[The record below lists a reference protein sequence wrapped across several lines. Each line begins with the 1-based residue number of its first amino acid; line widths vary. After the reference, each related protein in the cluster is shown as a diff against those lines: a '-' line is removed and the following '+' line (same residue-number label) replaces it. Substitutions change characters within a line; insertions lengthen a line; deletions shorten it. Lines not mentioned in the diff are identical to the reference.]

1 LSERRACFSL
11 SAQENSR
18 VANFLNPKRAGAA
31 SHNAEARA
39 LMETLLQ
46 DIRFGFRQLMRQ
58 PGFAALAIVSM
69 ALGIGANTSIFSL
82 VDTVLLRPLAVKEPS
97 QLVELYG
104 TLHNGAD
111 WSLQSYP
118 NYKEYRDRNTVF
130 SGLFIYRVVVSSL
143 TVNNSSQRVWG
154 YLVSGNYFDV
164 LGVKPTLGRAFLPE
178 EDQTPDSHPVA
189 VISYNCW
196 QHRFGGDRAIVG
208 KTVEFNSR
216 PFAVIGVA
224 PKGFI
229 GTEVAYDPEMFIPVM
244 MAKTIEPG
252 STWIDKRDSNNL
264 FTVGRLKP
272 GVSFAEAKAAL
283 ETLTAKLAQDYPQN
297 VGRGIRLGK
306 PGLFIPDIANS
317 VFAFTGV
324 LAAVG
329 ALVILL
335 ACVNLASLLLAV
347 RLAVGASRQR
357 LVRQLLTESLLIS
370 LSGGAAGVFLAAA
383 INSAVRGIH
392 LPSDVTLLF
401 DLRTDWRVLS
411 FALLLSIAT
420 GILFSLIPALQ
431 SSKPQLVP
439 ALKDESSMAGF
450 RRSRLRNFL
459 VVAQISLSLVLLI
472 SAGLIVRSLQA
483 AQKMRPGFNPENAV
497 AISFDVSL
505 QGYNE
510 ERGRAF
516 QKQVLEHAQALPQI
530 ENAAL
535 TDYLPLGLNY
545 NDSTIYIEGTEFK
558 GASTLPIAIPIES
571 SPGYF
576 DVMGIPLRG
585 RDFRDDENK
594 KESRVAIVNETFAKK
609 FFNGQDPIGRR
620 FNWHGPKD
628 PFFEIV
634 GIVPDGKY
642 NSLGEDPKPALY
654 TPLYRDYSGQIT
666 LVARTR
672 RDPRQVLSA
681 LRAEVQKLDPSIS
694 VYAAKTLKEHMGT
707 SLFPAR
713 MAAIALGSFGVL
725 ALILAAVG
733 IYGVMS
739 HAVAGRT
746 REIGLRI
753 ALGAQLSDVQKLIL
767 KQGMVLAA
775 IGSLCG
781 LLIAFGGARMMKSLL
796 YGVSS
801 SDPVT
806 FTCVALLLLSI
817 ALLAC
822 WIPARRASRVEPMI
836 VLRAE

>member
-1 LSERRACFSL
+1 M
-11 SAQENSR
+11 QK
-18 VANFLNPKRAGAA
+18 VAF
-31 SHNAEARA
+31 
-39 LMETLLQ
+39 METLLQ
-46 DIRFGFRQLMRQ
+46 DIRFGFRQLMKR
-58 PGFAALAIVSM
+58 PGFTALAIISL

-82 VDTVLLRPLAVKEPS
+82 VDTALLRPLAVKEPS

-104 TLHNGAD
+104 TFNNGAD

-118 NYKEYRDRNTVF
+118 NYRDYRDRNTVL

-143 TVNNSSQRVWG
+143 TVNNTSQRVWG

-164 LGVKPTLGRAFLPE
+164 LGVKPVVGRTFQPE
-178 EDQTPDSHPVA
+178 EDQTPDSHPVV
-189 VISYNCW
+189 VIGYNCW
-196 QHRFGGDRAIVG
+196 QNRFAGDPAIVG

-216 PFAVIGVA
+216 PFTVIGVA
-224 PKGFI
+224 PKEFI

-272 GVSFAEAKAAL
+272 DVSFAKAKAEL
-283 ETLTAKLAQDYPQN
+283 ETLTAQLAKDYPEN
-297 VGRGIRLGK
+297 IGRGLRFGK

-335 ACVNLASLLLAV
+335 ACVNLANLLLARATERRREIAV
-347 RLAVGASRQR
+347 RLAIGASRQR

-370 LSGGAAGVFLAAA
+370 LSGGAAGVLLASI
-383 INSAVRGIH
+383 INSAVRGIR

-401 DLRTDWRVLS
+401 DLRTDWRVLG

-439 ALKDESSMAGF
+439 ALKDESSMGGF

-459 VVAQISLSLVLLI
+459 VVAQISLSLILLI

-516 QKQVLEHAQALPQI
+516 QKQVLERVRALPQI

-535 TDYLPLGLNY
+535 TDNLPLGLNY
-545 NDSTIYIEGTEFK
+545 NSSTIYVEGTEFK
-558 GASTLPIAIPIES
+558 GASTLPMAIPIDS

-620 FNWHGPKD
+620 FNWHGPRD

-634 GIVPDGKY
+634 GVVPAGKY
-642 NSLGEDPKPALY
+642 NSLGEDPKPAVY
-654 TPLYRDYSGQIT
+654 TPLYRDYTGQVT
-666 LVARTR
+666 LVARTHS
-672 RDPRQVLSA
+672 DPRQVLNA
-681 LRAEVQKLDPSIS
+681 LRSEVQKLDPTIS
-694 VYAAKTLKEHMGT
+694 VFAAKTLKEHMGT

-739 HAVAGRT
+739 HVVAGRT
-746 REIGLRI
+746 REIGLRM

-767 KQGMVLAA
+767 KQGMLLAT
-775 IGSLCG
+775 IGSFCG
-781 LLIAFGGARMMKSLL
+781 LVIAFGGARMMKSIL

-801 SDPVT
+801 SDPIT
-806 FTCVALLLLSI
+806 FTGVALLLLGI

-822 WIPARRASRVEPMI
+822 WVPARRASRVEPMI
-836 VLRAE
+836 ALRAE

>member
-1 LSERRACFSL
+1 MQNL
-11 SAQENSR
+11 
-18 VANFLNPKRAGAA
+18 
-31 SHNAEARA
+31 AR

-46 DIRFGFRQLMRQ
+46 DIRFGFRQLMKQR
-58 PGFAALAIVSM
+58 GFAVLAIISM

-82 VDTVLLRPLAVKEPS
+82 VDTALLRPLAVKEPS

-104 TLHNGAD
+104 TLHNGAE
-111 WSLQSYP
+111 WSLQSYL
-118 NYKEYRDRNTVF
+118 NYKDYRDRNTVF
-130 SGLFIYRVVVSSL
+130 SGLCVYRVVVSGL

-164 LGVKPTLGRAFLPE
+164 LGVKPMLGRSFLPE

-196 QHRFGGDRAIVG
+196 QRRFGGDPEVVG
-208 KTVEFNSR
+208 KTVEFNSH
-216 PFAVIGVA
+216 PFTIIGVA

-229 GTEVAYDPEMFIPVM
+229 GTEVAYDPEMFVPVM

-272 GVSFAEAKAAL
+272 GVSFAQAKAEL
-283 ETLTAKLAQDYPQN
+283 ETLTAKLAQDYPEN
-297 VGRGIRLGK
+297 VGFGIRLGK

-317 VFAFTGV
+317 VFAFAGI

-329 ALVILL
+329 ALVLLL
-335 ACVNLASLLLAV
+335 ACVNLANLLLARATERRREIAV
-347 RLAVGASRQR
+347 RLAIGASRQR

-370 LSGGAAGVFLAAA
+370 LSGGAAGVLLAAT
-383 INSAVRGIH
+383 INHAVRGIR
-392 LPSDVTLLF
+392 LPSDITLLF
-401 DLRTDWRVLS
+401 DLRTDWRVLT

-420 GILFSLIPALQ
+420 GIVFSLIPALQ

-459 VVAQISLSLVLLI
+459 VVAQVSLSLVLLI
-472 SAGLIVRSLQA
+472 SAGLIVRGLQA

-516 QKQVLEHAQALPQI
+516 QKRVLEGARVLPQI

-535 TDYLPLGLNY
+535 TDNLPLGLNY
-545 NDSTIYIEGTEFK
+545 NSSGIYIEGTEFT
-558 GASTLPIAIPIES
+558 GASNLPIAVPIDS

-576 DVMGIPLRG
+576 DAMGIPLRG
-585 RDFRDDENK
+585 RDFRDNENK
-594 KESRVAIVNETFAKK
+594 KESRVAIVNETFVKK
-609 FFNGQDPIGRR
+609 LLKGQDPIGRR
-620 FNWHGPKD
+620 FNWHGPND

-634 GIVPDGKY
+634 GVVPDGKY
-642 NSLGEDPKPALY
+642 NSLGEDPKPAVY
-654 TPLYRDYSGQIT
+654 TPQYRDYTGAVT

-672 RDPRQVLSA
+672 SDPRQVLKA
-681 LRAEVQKLDPSIS
+681 LRGEVQKLDPSIS
-694 VYAAKTLKEHMGT
+694 VYAAKTLKEHLGT

-739 HAVAGRT
+739 HVVAGRT
-746 REIGLRI
+746 REIGLRM

-767 KQGMVLAA
+767 KQGMFLAA
-775 IGSLCG
+775 IGSICG
-781 LLIAFGGARMMKSLL
+781 LVIAFGGTRMMKSLL
-796 YGVSS
+796 YGVST
-801 SDPVT
+801 SDPIT
-806 FTCVALLLLSI
+806 FISVALLLFGI
-817 ALLAC
+817 AFFAC

-836 VLRAE
+836 ALRTE

>member
-1 LSERRACFSL
+1 MQNL
-11 SAQENSR
+11 
-18 VANFLNPKRAGAA
+18 
-31 SHNAEARA
+31 AR

-46 DIRFGFRQLMRQ
+46 DIRFGFRQLMKQR
-58 PGFAALAIVSM
+58 GFAALAIISM

-118 NYKEYRDRNTVF
+118 NYKVYRDRNTVL
-130 SGLFIYRVVVSSL
+130 SGLFVYRVVVSSL

-164 LGVKPTLGRAFLPE
+164 LGVKPMLGRAFLPE

-196 QHRFGGDRAIVG
+196 QHRFGGDPSIVG
-208 KTVEFNSR
+208 KKVEFNSR
-216 PFAVIGVA
+216 PFAIIGVA

-229 GTEVAYDPEMFIPVM
+229 GTEVAYDPEMFIPIM
-244 MAKTIEPG
+244 MATAIEPG
-252 STWIDKRDSNNL
+252 SRWLERRDNSNL

-272 GVSFAEAKAAL
+272 GVSEAQAKTEL
-283 ETLTAKLAQDYPQN
+283 ETITAQMAKDYPEN

-306 PGLFIPDIANS
+306 PGLFIPDIENS

-329 ALVILL
+329 ALVLLL
-335 ACVNLASLLLAV
+335 ACVNLASLLLTRATERRKEIAL
-347 RLAVGASRQR
+347 RLAIGASRQR
-357 LVRQLLTESLLIS
+357 LVRQLLTESILIS
-370 LSGGAAGVFLAAA
+370 LSGGAAGVMLAAF
-383 INSAVRGIH
+383 INSAVRGIR
-392 LPSDVTLLF
+392 LPSDITLLF
-401 DLRTDWRVLS
+401 DLRTDWRVLT
-411 FALLLSIAT
+411 FALVLSIAT

-431 SSKPQLVP
+431 SSNPQLVP

-450 RRSRLRNFL
+450 RRSRLRNGL
-459 VVAQISLSLVLLI
+459 VVAQVSLSLVLLI

-510 ERGRAF
+510 ECGRAF
-516 QKQVLEHAQALPQI
+516 QKQVLERARALPQI

-535 TDYLPLGLNY
+535 TDNLPLGLNY
-545 NDSTIYIEGTEFK
+545 NDNTIYIEGSEFK
-558 GASTLPIAIPIES
+558 GASTLPIAIPFGS

-594 KESRVAIVNETFAKK
+594 LEHRVAIVNETFAKK
-609 FFNGQDPIGRR
+609 FLNGADPIGRR
-620 FNWHGPKD
+620 FNWHGPDD

-634 GIVPDGKY
+634 GVVPAGKY
-642 NSLGEDPKPALY
+642 NSLGEDPKPAVY
-654 TPLYRDYSGQIT
+654 TPLYRDYNGGVT
-666 LVARTR
+666 LVARTHG
-672 RDPRQVLSA
+672 DPRAVLND
-681 LRAEVQKLDPSIS
+681 LRKLVHELDPSVS
-694 VYAAKTLKEHMGT
+694 VYSMKTLRQHLGT

-739 HAVAGRT
+739 HVVAGRT
-746 REIGLRI
+746 REIGLRM

-767 KQGMVLAA
+767 KQGMFLAA
-775 IGSLCG
+775 IGSLGG
-781 LLIAFGGARMMKSLL
+781 LMVALAGARMMKSLL

-801 SDPVT
+801 SDPIT
-806 FTCVALLLLSI
+806 FACVALLLLNV

-836 VLRAE
+836 ALRAE

>member
-1 LSERRACFSL
+1 
-11 SAQENSR
+11 
-18 VANFLNPKRAGAA
+18 
-31 SHNAEARA
+31 
-39 LMETLLQ
+39 METLLQ
-46 DIRFGFRQLMRQ
+46 DIRFGFRQLMKQ
-58 PGFAALAIVSM
+58 PGFAALAIISM

-82 VDTVLLRPLAVKEPS
+82 VDTALLRPLAVKQPS
-97 QLVELYG
+97 ELVELYG

-111 WSLQSYP
+111 WTVQSYL
-118 NYKEYRDRNTVF
+118 NYKDYRDRNTVF
-130 SGLFIYRVVVSSL
+130 SGLFVYRTTVSSL

-164 LGVKPTLGRAFLPE
+164 LGVKPMLGRAFLPE

-196 QHRFGGDRAIVG
+196 QRRFGGDPQIVG
-208 KTVEFNSR
+208 KTVEFNGR
-216 PFAVIGVA
+216 PFSIIGVA

-229 GTEVAYDPEMFIPVM
+229 GTEVAYDPEMFVPVM

-252 STWIDKRDSNNL
+252 SNWLEHRDSNNL

-272 GVSFAEAKAAL
+272 GVSFGQAKAEL
-283 ETLTAKLAQDYPQN
+283 ETLTAQLAKDYPEN

-317 VFAFTGV
+317 VFAFSG
-324 LAAVG
+324 LLLAVG

-335 ACVNLASLLLAV
+335 ACVNLASLLLARATERRREIAV
-347 RLAVGASRQR
+347 RLAIGANRRR
-357 LVRQLLTESLLIS
+357 LIRTLVTECLLIS
-370 LSGGAAGVFLAAA
+370 LSGGAAGVLLATV
-383 INSAVRGIH
+383 INNAVRGIH
-392 LPSDVTLLF
+392 LPCDVTLLF

-420 GILFSLIPALQ
+420 GILVSRIPGLQ
-431 SSKPQLVP
+431 ASKPQLVP
-439 ALKDESSMAGF
+439 ALKSESSMAGF

-459 VVAQISLSLVLLI
+459 VVVQVGLSLILLI
-472 SAGLIVRSLQA
+472 GAGLIVRSLQA
-483 AQKMRPGFNPENAV
+483 AQTMRPGFNPENAV

-505 QGYNE
+505 QGYDE

-516 QKQVLEHAQALPQI
+516 QKHVLERAQALPQI
-530 ENAAL
+530 EHAAL

-620 FNWHGPKD
+620 FNWHGPQD

-634 GIVPDGKY
+634 GVVPDGKY

-654 TPLYRDYSGQIT
+654 TPLYRDYSGT
-666 LVARTR
+666 VTVVARTR
-672 RDPRQVLSA
+672 SDPQQVLSA
-681 LRAEVQKLDPSIS
+681 LRSEVQKLDPSIS
-694 VYAAKTLKEHMGT
+694 VYAAKTLKEHLGT

-725 ALILAAVG
+725 ALVLAAVG

-739 HAVAGRT
+739 HVVAGRT
-746 REIGLRI
+746 REIGLRM
-753 ALGAQLSDVQKLIL
+753 ALE
-767 KQGMVLAA
+767 
-775 IGSLCG
+775 IG
-781 LLIAFGGARMMKSLL
+781 
-796 YGVSS
+796 
-801 SDPVT
+801 
-806 FTCVALLLLSI
+806 
-817 ALLAC
+817 
-822 WIPARRASRVEPMI
+822 RAHV
-836 VLRAE
+836 

>member
-1 LSERRACFSL
+1 MQKL
-11 SAQENSR
+11 AQ
-18 VANFLNPKRAGAA
+18 
-31 SHNAEARA
+31 H
-39 LMETLLQ
+39 METLLH
-46 DIRFGFRQLMRQ
+46 DIRFGFRQLMKQ
-58 PGFAALAIVSM
+58 PGFAALAIISM

-82 VDTVLLRPLAVKEPS
+82 VDTALLRPLAVKKPS

-118 NYKEYRDRNTVF
+118 NYKDYRDRNTVF
-130 SGLFIYRVVVSSL
+130 SGLFVYRVVVSSL

-164 LGVKPTLGRAFLPE
+164 LGVKPMLGRAFLPE

-189 VISYNCW
+189 VIGYNCW
-196 QHRFGGDRAIVG
+196 QHRFGGDPQIVG
-208 KTVEFNSR
+208 KIVEFNSR
-216 PFAVIGVA
+216 PFTVVGVA

-229 GTEVAYDPEMFIPVM
+229 GTEVAYEPEMFIPVM

-252 STWIDKRDSNNL
+252 STWIDKRESNNL

-272 GVSFAEAKAAL
+272 SVSFAQAKAEL
-283 ETLTAKLAQDYPQN
+283 ETLTAQLAKDYPVN

-335 ACVNLASLLLAV
+335 ACVNLASLLLARATERRREIAV
-347 RLAVGASRQR
+347 RLAIGASRQR

-370 LSGGAAGVFLAAA
+370 LSGGAAGVFLASA
-383 INSAVRGIH
+383 INSAVRGIR

-411 FALLLSIAT
+411 FALLLSIGT
-420 GILFSLIPALQ
+420 GILSSLIPALQ

-459 VVAQISLSLVLLI
+459 VVAQVSLSLILLI

-483 AQKMRPGFNPENAV
+483 AQKMRPGFNPEDAI

-516 QKQVLEHAQALPQI
+516 QKQMLERAQALPQI

-545 NDSTIYIEGTEFK
+545 NDSTIYVEGTEFK

-634 GIVPDGKY
+634 GVVPDGKY

-654 TPLYRDYSGQIT
+654 TPLYRDYSGAVT
-666 LVARTR
+666 LVGRTR
-672 RDPRQVLSA
+672 GDPRQVLSA
-681 LRAEVQKLDPSIS
+681 LRGEVHKLDPSIS
-694 VYAAKTLKEHMGT
+694 VYAAKTLKEHMST

-725 ALILAAVG
+725 ALVLAAVG

-739 HAVAGRT
+739 HVVAGRT
-746 REIGLRI
+746 REIGLRM
-753 ALGAQLSDVQKLIL
+753 ALGAQLSEVQKLIL
-767 KQGMVLAA
+767 KQGMFLAS
-775 IGSLCG
+775 IGSLGG

-796 YGVSS
+796 YGVSA

-806 FTCVALLLLSI
+806 FTCVALLLLTV

-822 WIPARRASRVEPMI
+822 WVPARRASRVEPMI
-836 VLRAE
+836 ALRAE

>member
-1 LSERRACFSL
+1 
-11 SAQENSR
+11 
-18 VANFLNPKRAGAA
+18 
-31 SHNAEARA
+31 
-39 LMETLLQ
+39 
-46 DIRFGFRQLMRQ
+46 
-58 PGFAALAIVSM
+58 M

-82 VDTVLLRPLAVKEPS
+82 IDTALLRPLAVNEPS
-97 QLVELYG
+97 RLVELYG
-104 TLHNGAD
+104 TVHNGAE

-118 NYKEYRDRNTVF
+118 SYKEYRDRNTVF
-130 SGLFIYRVVVSSL
+130 SGLFGYRVIVSSL

-164 LGVKPTLGRAFLPE
+164 LGVKPILGRAFLPE

-196 QHRFGGDRAIVG
+196 QRRFGGDPAVVG
-208 KTVEFNSR
+208 KTVEVNSR
-216 PFAVIGVA
+216 PFTVIGVA

-229 GTEVAYDPEMFIPVM
+229 GTEVAYDPEMFVPVM
-244 MAKTIEPG
+244 MANTIEPG
-252 STWIDKRDSNNL
+252 SRWIDKRDSNDL

-272 GVSFAEAKAAL
+272 GVSFAQAKAAL
-283 ETLTAKLAQDYPQN
+283 ETLTAELAQDYPEN

-329 ALVILL
+329 ALVLLL
-335 ACVNLASLLLAV
+335 ACVNLANLLLARATERRREIAV
-347 RLAVGASRQR
+347 RLAIGATRRR

-370 LSGGAAGVFLAAA
+370 LGGGAAGVCLAAA
-383 INSAVRGIH
+383 INSAVRGIR
-392 LPSDVTLLF
+392 LPSDITLLF
-401 DLRTDWRVLS
+401 DLRTDWRVLT
-411 FALLLSIAT
+411 FALLLSIGT
-420 GILFSLIPALQ
+420 GILFSLVPALQ

-439 ALKDESSMAGF
+439 ALKEESSMAGF

-459 VVAQISLSLVLLI
+459 VVAQVSLSLVLLI

-510 ERGRAF
+510 ARGRAF
-516 QKQVLEHAQALPQI
+516 QKQVLELVRALPQI
-530 ENAAL
+530 ESAAL
-535 TDYLPLGLNY
+535 TDNLPLGLNY
-545 NDSTIYIEGTEFK
+545 NSRTIYIEGMEFT
-558 GASTLPIAIPIES
+558 GPSNLPIAIPIDS

-585 RDFRDDENK
+585 RDFRDEENK
-594 KESRVAIVNETFAKK
+594 KENRVAIVNQTFAKK
-609 FFNGQDPIGRR
+609 LLNGQDPIARR

-634 GIVPDGKY
+634 GVVPDGKY
-642 NSLGEDPKPALY
+642 NSLGEDPKPAVY
-654 TPLYRDYSGQIT
+654 TPLYRDYNGAVT
-666 LVARTR
+666 LVARTHS
-672 RDPRQVLSA
+672 DPRQVLSA
-681 LRAEVQKLDPSIS
+681 LRSEVQKLDPSVS
-694 VYAAKTLKEHMGT
+694 VYATKTLKEHMGT

-739 HAVAGRT
+739 HVVAGRT
-746 REIGLRI
+746 REIGLRM

-767 KQGMVLAA
+767 KQGMFLAA
-775 IGSLCG
+775 IGSVCG
-781 LLIAFGGARMMKSLL
+781 LIIALGGARMMKSLL
-796 YGVSS
+796 YGVST
-801 SDPVT
+801 SDPIT
-806 FTCVALLLLSI
+806 FTFVALLLFGI
-817 ALLAC
+817 AFLAC
-822 WIPARRASRVEPMI
+822 WVPARRASRVEPMI
-836 VLRAE
+836 ALRAE